1 MSDLF
6 LTYRVGV
13 LMTLAAISPAAADW
27 LNEPARHDCE
37 RGDITVQN
45 VIWMAIAA
53 AGAFVI
59 AVILY
64 NKFRT
69 KANNLDVDNPGAIPA
84 ALPTREIAA
93 GLKAQGLP
101 SPHYLADQEPRRHRR
116 PHRAAIE
123 HHQNHRHLGQM
134 HIRIDLADKP

>member
-13 LMTLAAISPAAADW
+13 LMTLAAISPAAAVW
-27 LNEPARHDCE
+27 LNEPARHDHHSE

-69 KANNLDVDNPGAIPA
+69 KANNLDVDNPGVLPA
-84 ALPTREIAA
+84 
-93 GLKAQGLP
+93 G
-101 SPHYLADQEPRRHRR
+101 
-116 PHRAAIE
+116 
-123 HHQNHRHLGQM
+123 
-134 HIRIDLADKP
+134 

>member
-53 AGAFVI
+53 TGAFVI

-69 KANNLDVDNPGAIPA
+69 KANNLDVDNPGALPA
-84 ALPTREIAA
+84 
-93 GLKAQGLP
+93 G
-101 SPHYLADQEPRRHRR
+101 
-116 PHRAAIE
+116 
-123 HHQNHRHLGQM
+123 
-134 HIRIDLADKP
+134 

>member
-27 LNEPARHDCE
+27 LNEPARYDHDSE

-69 KANNLDVDNPGAIPA
+69 KANNLDVDNPGVLPA
-84 ALPTREIAA
+84 
-93 GLKAQGLP
+93 G
-101 SPHYLADQEPRRHRR
+101 
-116 PHRAAIE
+116 
-123 HHQNHRHLGQM
+123 
-134 HIRIDLADKP
+134 

>member
-13 LMTLAAISPAAADW
+13 LMTVAAFSPAAAVW
-27 LNEPARHDCE
+27 LNEGDRNDGE

-84 ALPTREIAA
+84 
-93 GLKAQGLP
+93 G
-101 SPHYLADQEPRRHRR
+101 
-116 PHRAAIE
+116 
-123 HHQNHRHLGQM
+123 
-134 HIRIDLADKP
+134 

>member
-27 LNEPARHDCE
+27 LNEPARDLHDE

-84 ALPTREIAA
+84 
-93 GLKAQGLP
+93 G
-101 SPHYLADQEPRRHRR
+101 
-116 PHRAAIE
+116 
-123 HHQNHRHLGQM
+123 
-134 HIRIDLADKP
+134 

>member
-1 MSDLF
+1 MHEQLDTLA
-6 LTYRVGV
+6 LHYRVGILLAV
-13 LMTLAAISPAAADW
+13 AAISPTAAGW
-27 LNEPARHDCE
+27 LNQDTRRDE

-69 KANNLDVDNPGAIPA
+69 KANNLDVDNPGVLPA
-84 ALPTREIAA
+84 
-93 GLKAQGLP
+93 G
-101 SPHYLADQEPRRHRR
+101 
-116 PHRAAIE
+116 
-123 HHQNHRHLGQM
+123 
-134 HIRIDLADKP
+134 

>member
-1 MSDLF
+1 MNDL
-6 LTYRVGV
+6 LLNYRVGV
-13 LMTLAAISPAAADW
+13 LLTLAALSPSAAEW
-27 LNEPARHDCE
+27 LNDDARNE

-45 VIWMAIAA
+45 VIWIAIAA

-84 ALPTREIAA
+84 
-93 GLKAQGLP
+93 G
-101 SPHYLADQEPRRHRR
+101 
-116 PHRAAIE
+116 
-123 HHQNHRHLGQM
+123 
-134 HIRIDLADKP
+134 

>member
-13 LMTLAAISPAAADW
+13 LMTLAVISPAAAHW
-27 LNEPARHDCE
+27 LNEPARHDE

-69 KANNLDVDNPGAIPA
+69 KANNLDVDNPGVLPA
-84 ALPTREIAA
+84 
-93 GLKAQGLP
+93 G
-101 SPHYLADQEPRRHRR
+101 
-116 PHRAAIE
+116 
-123 HHQNHRHLGQM
+123 
-134 HIRIDLADKP
+134 

>member
-27 LNEPARHDCE
+27 LNEPARHNDE

-64 NKFRT
+64 NKI
-69 KANNLDVDNPGAIPA
+69 G
-84 ALPTREIAA
+84 
-93 GLKAQGLP
+93 
-101 SPHYLADQEPRRHRR
+101 
-116 PHRAAIE
+116 RA
-123 HHQNHRHLGQM
+123 HV
-134 HIRIDLADKP
+134 

>member
-13 LMTLAAISPAAADW
+13 LMTLAAISPAAAVW
-27 LNEPARHDCE
+27 LNEPARHNDE

-69 KANNLDVDNPGAIPA
+69 KANNLDVDNPGALPA
-84 ALPTREIAA
+84 
-93 GLKAQGLP
+93 G
-101 SPHYLADQEPRRHRR
+101 
-116 PHRAAIE
+116 
-123 HHQNHRHLGQM
+123 
-134 HIRIDLADKP
+134 

>member
-13 LMTLAAISPAAADW
+13 LMTVAAISPAAAVW
-27 LNEPARHDCE
+27 LNEGDRNDGE

-59 AVILY
+59 AVIMY

-84 ALPTREIAA
+84 
-93 GLKAQGLP
+93 G
-101 SPHYLADQEPRRHRR
+101 
-116 PHRAAIE
+116 
-123 HHQNHRHLGQM
+123 
-134 HIRIDLADKP
+134 